1 MSEQFHGVIA
11 YVSKSCYID
20 AKMMRRDNIRGLRR
34 RSELPAMMG
43 AEI

>member
-11 YVSKSCYID
+11 YVSKSCDID
-20 AKMMRRDNIRGLRR
+20 AKMMLRDNKGVEEG
-34 RSELPAMMG
+34 ELPAMMG